1 MWQRIQTLFIGI
13 STLLTA
19 SLFFCRFATILGPE
33 GAEEVIRYYEKTPYL
48 ILMIMTLTAE
58 ICALFS
64 YRMRILQARVCI
76 IAALLMLGMQL
87 WFLADFLKYRNE
99 LIFSITMMFP
109 VAGAILNFLAARSAM
124 VDEMTLQ
131 AVKSARRVR
140 KRR

>member
-1 MWQRIQTLFIGI
+1 
-13 STLLTA
+13 
-19 SLFFCRFATILGPE
+19 
-33 GAEEVIRYYEKTPYL
+33 
-48 ILMIMTLTAE
+48 
-58 ICALFS
+58 
-64 YRMRILQARVCI
+64 
-76 IAALLMLGMQL
+76 MLGMQL

-99 LIFSITMMFP
+99 LIFSITMLFP

>member
-1 MWQRIQTLFIGI
+1 M
-13 STLLTA
+13 LTA

-99 LIFSITMMFP
+99 LIFSITMLFP

>member
-1 MWQRIQTLFIGI
+1 M
-13 STLLTA
+13 LTA

-99 LIFSITMMFP
+99 LIFSITMLFP
-109 VAGAILNFLAARSAM
+109 VAGAILNFLAAKSAM

>member
-13 STLLTA
+13 SILLTA

-48 ILMIMTLTAE
+48 IMMIMTLTAE

-99 LIFSITMMFP
+99 LIFSITMLFP